1 MSDEITSALIGAG
14 VAGLTL
20 LIQSGLNP
28 VLAKIFRS
36 REQKR
41 DILERYAPAL
51 GSSAE
56 ALYYRLTEIVSSG
69 RHAYLH
75 TESKPTSYHVYKFN
89 SSVYRLARLIGWIW
103 AIRTEQSLLAEVT
116 DKKYS
121 LHEVFSQFEFALAN
135 GDEVESWMVKELAL
149 LWGFSRPNEA
159 AAGRLGAHL
168 DSLVDNISPQHVAR
182 RSEICALSHDQKT
195 KLLVEVASYFAREL
209 NEPAPQPIVVD
220 NAAHEACRILSA
232 RQAWIYRDWQ
242 SAIGETI
249 MDRAETGARAFDAKG
264 YATFEHLYAK
274 NDRWL
279 NEVAAIFEDLDPS
292 CVVPGDFRVA
302 QVIAIRKATAKIIL
316 RLAEIDNIRSCVDAK
331 LVKSIKAEFKD

>member
-1 MSDEITSALIGAG
+1 MSDEITGALIGAG
-14 VAGLTL
+14 AAGLTL
-20 LIQSGLNP
+20 LIQSILAP
-28 VLAKIFRS
+28 VVAKIFKS

-56 ALYYRLTEIVSSG
+56 GLYYRLTEIVTSG

-89 SSVYRLARLIGWIW
+89 SSVYRLAKLIGWIW

-135 GDEVESWMVKELAL
+135 GDEVESWMVKELAS
-149 LWGFSRPNEA
+149 LWGFAAPDEA

-168 DSLVDNISPQHVAR
+168 DSFVDNISPPHVVR
-182 RSEICALSHDQKT
+182 RSEICALPHDQQT
-195 KLLVEVASYFAREL
+195 AMLVEVASYFAREL
-209 NEPAPQPIVVD
+209 GEFAPQPILI
-220 NAAHEACRILSA
+220 NTTAHRACKILSA

-249 MDRAETGARAFDAKG
+249 MDRAETGTRTFDAKG
-264 YATFEHLYAK
+264 YATFELLYATG
-274 NDRWL
+274 DRWL
-279 NEVAAIFEDLDPS
+279 SEVAAIFEDLDPPS
-292 CVVPGDFRVA
+292 LVPGDFRIA
-302 QVIAIRKATAKIIL
+302 QVIAIRKATAQIIL